1 MCPAKTKIFTL
12 QPYVDK
18 VCPSLVE
25 RKPGAGGEGGQ
36 VDILGSGQRRP
47 LCGRDFELRPNDGER
62 KKKNRQRNPGRIN
75 SK

>member
-1 MCPAKTKIFTL
+1 MCPTKTKIFTL

-25 RKPGAGGEGGQ
+25 RKPGARGEGGQ

-62 KKKNRQRNPGRIN
+62 EKKTGKGIQAE
-75 SK
+75 